1 MEPEPG
7 SASLEE
13 SSPLASFSAGHSPF
27 GRPGLAARVG
37 PFALVAVVA
46 EASLALPP
54 GTRVGTAVIVSLV
67 LLAAVALAF
76 LLPWR
81 RLPAW
86 APVLVPLTCTGWAL
100 ALTLAGGTIS
110 GVGLVVLIPLIW
122 SALFHRPWESACVVA
137 AIVAAE
143 VVVSV
148 SQSALDAVTIR
159 RVLLWAAL
167 GGLLAVAT
175 HGLRDRIRRS
185 QRATARLEQQL
196 AELRIVEDRD
206 RLAAELQ
213 SSVIQRIFAAGL
225 KLQGA
230 LSLMPRA
237 DVRRRVESSVDDLD
251 DAIRLLRQAIFG
263 LESRLDGP
271 GLRQQVLRLC
281 AHLSPVPEITFAGPV
296 DDALAAGASDQLLDM
311 LRTALGLISPDA
323 VQTSV
328 DLRADDALTVV
339 VTGTGPD
346 RRTAGRDGHGQDFSP
361 LCDRASQAGIAID
374 VGSAEGGTRLAWSVP
389 VLDGP
394 PPADRR

>member
-7 SASLEE
+7 LGSQEE
-13 SSPLASFSAGHSPF
+13 SSLLASFSAGHSPF
-27 GRPGLAARVG
+27 GRPGLMTRVG

-76 LLPWR
+76 LLPWD

-86 APVLVPLTCTGWAL
+86 APVLVPLACTGWAL
-100 ALTLAGGTIS
+100 ALTLAGGTVS
-110 GVGLVVLIPLIW
+110 GVGLVLLIPLIW

-143 VVVSV
+143 IVVSV
-148 SQSALDAVTIR
+148 AQSAPDAVTIR
-159 RVLLWAAL
+159 RALLWAAL
-167 GGLLAVAT
+167 GGLLAVAA
-175 HGLRDRIRRS
+175 HGLWDRIRRS
-185 QRATARLEQQL
+185 QQATAQLEQRL
-196 AELRIVEDRD
+196 GELRVVEDRD

-225 KLQGA
+225 KLQGV
-230 LSLMPRA
+230 LSLRPGA
-237 DVRRRVESSVDDLD
+237 DVRHRVESSVDDLD

-263 LESRLDGP
+263 LESRLPGV

-281 AHLSPVPEITFAGPV
+281 ADLSPVPEITFAGPV
-296 DDALAAGASDQLLDM
+296 DEALPTEASDQLLDM
-311 LRTALGLISPDA
+311 LRTALGLISPDSA
-323 VQTSV
+323 QTSV

-346 RRTAGRDGHGQDFSP
+346 WRPAGGDGCGRDLSP
-361 LCDRASQAGIAID
+361 LRDRASQVGIAID
-374 VGSAEGGTRLAWSVP
+374 VGPAEGGTRLAWSVP
-389 VLDGP
+389 ALDGP
-394 PPADRR
+394 PPADRH

>member
-7 SASLEE
+7 SAGLEE
-13 SSPLASFSAGHSPF
+13 SSLPAPFSAGHSPF
-27 GRPGLAARVG
+27 ARPGLAARVG

-54 GTRVGTAVIVSLV
+54 GTRVGTAAIVSLV

-81 RLPAW
+81 RLPGW

-148 SQSALDAVTIR
+148 SQSAPDAVTIR

-185 QRATARLEQQL
+185 QQATARLEQQL

-225 KLQGA
+225 KLHGA

-237 DVRRRVESSVDDLD
+237 DVRHRVESSVDDLD

-263 LESRLDGP
+263 LESRLDGV

-281 AHLSPVPEITFAGPV
+281 ADLSPVPEITFAGPV
-296 DDALAAGASDQLLDM
+296 DDALPAGANDQLLDM
-311 LRTALGLISPDA
+311 LRTALGLISPVA
-323 VQTSV
+323 AQTSV
-328 DLRADDALTVV
+328 NLRADDALTVV
-339 VTGTGPD
+339 VTGTSPD
-346 RRTAGRDGHGQDFSP
+346 RRPARSDGHGWDFSP

-374 VGSAEGGTRLAWSVP
+374 VGPAEGGTRLAWSVP
-389 VLDGP
+389 VLAGP

>member
-1 MEPEPG
+1 MEPEPV

-13 SSPLASFSAGHSPF
+13 SSLLASFSAGDSPF
-27 GRPGLAARVG
+27 GRPGLVARVG

-54 GTRVGTAVIVSLV
+54 GSRVGTAAIVSLV

-148 SQSALDAVTIR
+148 SQSAADAVTIR

-185 QRATARLEQQL
+185 QQATARLEQQL

-263 LESRLDGP
+263 LESRLDGV

-281 AHLSPVPEITFAGPV
+281 ADLSPVPEITFAGPV
-296 DDALAAGASDQLLDM
+296 DDALPAGANDQLLDM

-323 VQTSV
+323 AQTSV

-346 RRTAGRDGHGQDFSP
+346 RRPGGSDGHGRDFSP

-374 VGSAEGGTRLAWSVP
+374 VGPAEGGTRLAWSVP

>member
-7 SASLEE
+7 SAGLGE
-13 SSPLASFSAGHSPF
+13 SSLPAPFSAGHSPF
-27 GRPGLAARVG
+27 ARPGLAARVG

-54 GTRVGTAVIVSLV
+54 GTRVGTAAIVSLV

-81 RLPAW
+81 RLPGW

-148 SQSALDAVTIR
+148 SQSAPDAVTIR

-175 HGLRDRIRRS
+175 HGLRDRIHRS
-185 QRATARLEQQL
+185 QQATARLEQQL

-237 DVRRRVESSVDDLD
+237 DVRHRVESSVDDLD

-263 LESRLDGP
+263 LESRLDGV

-281 AHLSPVPEITFAGPV
+281 ADLSPVPEITFAGPV
-296 DDALAAGASDQLLDM
+296 DDALPAGANDQLLDM
-311 LRTALGLISPDA
+311 LRTALGLISPVA
-323 VQTSV
+323 AQTSV

-339 VTGTGPD
+339 VTGTSPD
-346 RRTAGRDGHGQDFSP
+346 RRPARSDGHGWDFSP

-374 VGSAEGGTRLAWSVP
+374 VGPAEGGTRLAWSVP
-389 VLDGP
+389 VLAGP

>member
-1 MEPEPG
+1 M
-7 SASLEE
+7 
-13 SSPLASFSAGHSPF
+13 
-27 GRPGLAARVG
+27 
-37 PFALVAVVA
+37 
-46 EASLALPP
+46 
-54 GTRVGTAVIVSLV
+54 
-67 LLAAVALAF
+67 
-76 LLPWR
+76 
-81 RLPAW
+81 
-86 APVLVPLTCTGWAL
+86 
-100 ALTLAGGTIS
+100 
-110 GVGLVVLIPLIW
+110 
-122 SALFHRPWESACVVA
+122 
-137 AIVAAE
+137 
-143 VVVSV
+143 
-148 SQSALDAVTIR
+148 
-159 RVLLWAAL
+159 
-167 GGLLAVAT
+167 AT

-185 QRATARLEQQL
+185 QQATVRLEQQL

-225 KLQGA
+225 KLQGV
-230 LSLMPRA
+230 LSLSPRA

-263 LESRLDGP
+263 LESRLDSV

-281 AHLSPVPEITFAGPV
+281 ADLSPVPEITFAGPV
-296 DDALAAGASDQLLDM
+296 DDALPTGASDQLLDM

-346 RRTAGRDGHGQDFSP
+346 RRPAGSDGHGRDFSP

-374 VGSAEGGTRLAWSVP
+374 VGPAEGGTRLAWSVP